1 MYKHYIFVIKSI
13 IVNLLNVAT
22 VFEYREVNC
31 KVLGLT
37 LPCLSFPI
45 LKRVK
50 IFSRIV
56 CAVLPKDTN
65 SASDNIR
72 ETAGVRDILTIRE
85 GGVAPVPVQGHPHS
99 LSSVSPPPPQ
109 RRWFYSSPCTG
120 APT

>member
-99 LSSVSPPPPQ
+99 LSSVYPPPQ